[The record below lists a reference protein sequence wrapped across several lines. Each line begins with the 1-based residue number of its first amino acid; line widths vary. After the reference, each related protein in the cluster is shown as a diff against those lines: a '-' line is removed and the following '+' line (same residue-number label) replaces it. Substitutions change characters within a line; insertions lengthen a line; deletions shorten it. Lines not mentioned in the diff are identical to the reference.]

1 MRCPKCDH
9 NGTRVLD
16 SRPVQDHYSIRR
28 RRECEKCGYRFTTFE
43 TVEQTPLIIVK
54 KDGNREEFSREKVL
68 RGIIR
73 ACEKRPVTLEQ
84 LEGVVTK
91 VEQQLRALG
100 QSEIPSEQV
109 GELVMNELARV
120 DEVAYVRFASV
131 YRQFKDI
138 SVFFK
143 ELEDLMKQE
152 NSTN

>member
-1 MRCPKCDH
+1 
-9 NGTRVLD
+9 
-16 SRPVQDHYSIRR
+16 
-28 RRECEKCGYRFTTFE
+28 
-43 TVEQTPLIIVK
+43 
-54 KDGNREEFSREKVL
+54 
-68 RGIIR
+68 
-73 ACEKRPVTLEQ
+73 KRPVTLEQ

-91 VEQQLRALG
+91 VEQQLRALA

-138 SVFFK
+138 TVFFK